1 MKEKVIFLAG
11 KWIELDM
18 IMLSKIHHP
27 EKQIPKFFLSCAKS
41 ICASMYIFIF
51 IRHEDKAGLLIRGKG
66 VVIWQEKEEVN
77 REKINRTFFS
87 DVKSEGRLSS
97 G

>member
-1 MKEKVIFLAG
+1 
-11 KWIELDM
+11 M
-18 IMLSKIHHP
+18 IMLSKIRHP

-41 ICASMYIFIF
+41 ICVSMYIFIF
-51 IRHEDKAGLLIRGKG
+51 IRHEDKAGLLRRGKG
-66 VVIWQEKEEVN
+66 VVMWQEKEEVN

>member
-1 MKEKVIFLAG
+1 
-11 KWIELDM
+11 
-18 IMLSKIHHP
+18 MLSKIHHP

-41 ICASMYIFIF
+41 ICVSMYIFIF
-51 IRHEDKAGLLIRGKG
+51 IRHEDKAGLLRRGKG
-66 VVIWQEKEEVN
+66 VVMWQEKEEVN

-87 DVKSEGRLSS
+87 DVKSEGRLSN